1 MKDANDH
8 QTVDG
13 FADLLKGLEEQAP
26 EQPGVAL
33 SDLAELVAH
42 VAEKHG
48 LDLAKPAAKPAKAK
62 PGPKPKHGEAMS
74 GAARAKAFRDR
85 KRAER
90 DAERARLAA
99 DKPTSSII
107 DLDTD
112 LRGALIQ
119 RGSDAR

>member
-8 QTVDG
+8 RTVDG
-13 FADLLKGLEEQAP
+13 FADLLQGLDDQPPAEVP
-26 EQPGVAL
+26 PVRPGVAL
-33 SDLAELVAH
+33 GDLAELIGGAT
-42 VAEKHG
+42 EPTPG
-48 LDLAKPAAKPAKAK
+48 AARKSKAK
-62 PGPKPKHGEAMS
+62 PGPKPKNGEAMS

-90 DAERARLAA
+90 DADRARLAA
-99 DKPTSSII
+99 DKPSSSII